1 MPTIPIAVKGY
12 FDSVNPPS
20 VFLKRATTT
29 STKESNLSY
38 DSSTAYSSYFSFPN
52 SQNEASTLMSP
63 DDDSSMS
70 SQQSAESLED
80 DYASLVSTR
89 MVDDATDETLPSL
102 PSVFQ
107 RKEVKKQRID
117 YTDNILDTNTKNRA
131 LSLAWDRGNKVA
143 SSFRIGLKKNSI
155 VDEVCELPDGISKS
169 DITVTIDI
177 DDEAR
182 SSLAAELDEEDLD
195 VEILHHTPRYDSG
208 DFSPR
213 KLAQRRRQEFEESV
227 RQGILDDLS
236 SVYTANPEDAKYV
249 LCVLISVLSD
259 GTLDHTFWS
268 GGRVGLTE
276 IIMQWIMF
284 DADDLQVYKRGR
296 VVQKKDFG
304 FGPLGLTENEGQ
316 HYLATTLAPR
326 ATNEI
331 ISKIG
336 KGTDKELLAEF

>member
-1 MPTIPIAVKGY
+1 MKGY
-12 FDSVNPPS
+12 FDNVTPPS

-63 DDDSSMS
+63 DEDSSMS
-70 SQQSAESLED
+70 SQQSADSLED
-80 DYASLVSTR
+80 DYASLFSTR
-89 MVDDATDETLPSL
+89 MVDDETLPSL

-107 RKEVKKQRID
+107 KKEAKKERID

-131 LSLAWDRGNKVA
+131 LSLAWDRGKKVA
-143 SSFRIGLKKNSI
+143 SSFRIGLNKNSI
-155 VDEVCELPDGISKS
+155 VDDVCELPDGISKS

-236 SVYTANPEDAKYV
+236 SVYTANPKDAKYV

-284 DADDLQVYKRGR
+284 DSDDLQVYKRGR

-336 KGTDKELLAEF
+336 SGVDKELLAEF

>member
-1 MPTIPIAVKGY
+1 MPTTIPMSVKGF
-12 FDSVNPPS
+12 FDNVTPPD

-38 DSSTAYSSYFSFPN
+38 DSSTAYSSYFSNPF
-52 SQNEASTLMSP
+52 SQNDETLTQDESISMS
-63 DDDSSMS
+63 S
-70 SQQSAESLED
+70 SQQSLESKIED
-80 DYASLVSTR
+80 DYASLLSTNLLEH
-89 MVDDATDETLPSL
+89 DDETLPSL
-102 PSVFQ
+102 PSVFDKKKL
-107 RKEVKKQRID
+107 KERID
-117 YTDNILDTNTKNRA
+117 YLDNIPDTNTKQRQ
-131 LSLAWDRGNKVA
+131 LSLVFDRGNKVA
-143 SSFRIGLKKNSI
+143 SSFRIGSNKNSI
-155 VDEVCELPDGISKS
+155 VDEVCELPEGISKS

-195 VEILHHTPRYDSG
+195 VEILHHTPRINSG
-208 DFSPR
+208 DYSPR
-213 KLAQRRRQEFEESV
+213 KMAQRRRQEFEEGV

-236 SVYTANPEDAKYV
+236 SVYTATPKDAKYV

-336 KGTDKELLAEF
+336 KGSDKELLAEF